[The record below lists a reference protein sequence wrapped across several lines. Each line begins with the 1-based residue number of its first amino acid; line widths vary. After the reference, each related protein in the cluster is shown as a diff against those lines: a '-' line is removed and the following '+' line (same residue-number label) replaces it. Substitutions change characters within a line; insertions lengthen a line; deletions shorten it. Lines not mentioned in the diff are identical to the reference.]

1 MADEEVQYS
10 QVGKSVHNAKDH
22 QLEKNAIKSLERKV
36 FQNFHNKYDA
46 AIMIP
51 NIFDI

>member
-22 QLEKNAIKSLERKV
+22 QLEHNAIISLERKV
-36 FQNFHNKYDA
+36 FQNFQNKYDA

-51 NIFDI
+51 NN